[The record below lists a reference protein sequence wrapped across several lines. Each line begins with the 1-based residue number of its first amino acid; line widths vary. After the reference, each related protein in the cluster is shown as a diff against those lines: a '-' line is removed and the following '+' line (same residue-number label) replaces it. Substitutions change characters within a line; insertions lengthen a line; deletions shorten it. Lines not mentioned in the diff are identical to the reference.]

1 MKLKS
6 LLFVVGLLG
15 AGVGDGSCS
24 TAAASTLS
32 HTCVG
37 DCGRNGQVTVDE
49 ILTMVNIALG
59 TEDLATCELGD
70 AGGDSRITVD
80 EILMAV
86 NNALRGCPSI
96 GPTETPATPTPTP
109 TRTPTMSSETE
120 LFDVGANFFSIRKPK
135 GWEVHLGNG
144 FCTTLGILIRDPA
157 VPLRQIFYF
166 GMIGPVYLTEQQKQ
180 LDQYYIDHGGWN
192 FITWLDAPVVSP
204 LTAENF
210 FVHWPD
216 IAHMRAATDFMS
228 EFPKLTGLTAVSNTP
243 QSPVI
248 PGGNAAL
255 LRGLFMENGVV
266 GEGQFLG
273 TVWVFS
279 PYTGVPGGGTGYG
292 GMILGVTAPKAEFGD
307 VEARL
312 IASLDT
318 FTVTQGYVDWCVT
331 QLGQLWGAVAQEGQ
345 VLSETSDLIFEGW
358 QNRSQA
364 SDIMAEKSSDAFRG
378 VDRVYDPSTGQVY
391 EVPVGWYTS
400 YDAHRG
406 EYTMSDLQLL
416 PGNNYPLWMSAPAEG
431 SGIH

>member
-15 AGVGDGSCS
+15 AGVGDGPCPVAS
-24 TAAASTLS
+24 ASTLS
-32 HTCVG
+32 ETCVG
-37 DCGRNGQVTVDE
+37 DCGKNGQVSVDE

-59 TEDLATCELGD
+59 TESLAACEVGD
-70 AGGDSRITVD
+70 AAGDSRITVD
-80 EILMAV
+80 EILVAV
-86 NNALRGCPSI
+86 NNALQGCPAI
-96 GPTETPATPTPTP
+96 GPTRTPAPPTPTP
-109 TRTPTMSSETE
+109 TRSPTMSSELE

-135 GWEVHLGNG
+135 GWEVHIGG
-144 FCTTLGILIRDPA
+144 VCTTLGILIHDPA

-166 GMIGPVYLTEQQKQ
+166 GLIGPIYLTEQQRQ

-192 FITWLDAPVVSP
+192 IITWLDAPVVNP
-204 LTAENF
+204 LTAENL
-210 FVHWPD
+210 FVHWPG
-216 IAHMRAATDFMS
+216 ISNMKAATDFMP
-228 EFPKLTGLTAVSNTP
+228 EFPKLTGLTVISNTP

-273 TVWVFS
+273 TVWVVS
-279 PYTGVPGGGTGYG
+279 PFTGIPGGGIGYG
-292 GMILGVTAPKAEFGD
+292 GMILGVTAPKTEFSD

-312 IASLDT
+312 IASLET
-318 FTVTQGYVDWCVT
+318 FTVTQGYVDWCMDL
-331 QLGQLWGAVAQEGQ
+331 QHQLWGAVAQEGQ
-345 VLSETSDLIFEGW
+345 VLSETSDMIFEGW
-358 QNRSQA
+358 RSRSQA
-364 SDIMAEKSSDAFRG
+364 SDITAEKSSDAFRG
-378 VDRVYDPSTGQVY
+378 VDRVYDPTTDQVY
-391 EVPVGWYTS
+391 EVPVGWYTT

-416 PGNNYPLWMSAPAEG
+416 PDDSYPLWMSAPADG